1 MGFLRRLG
9 FTSFAFWFGSIGGV
23 ALGAGAMLFLFPFL
37 FPPPELSEE
46 APAEAVLAE
55 QVKGRTRI
63 AFEFD
68 RNAPGRDLIH
78 WANGTGALIRTQQ
91 GWVLRFDQEFEAG
104 PGPNYWIYFNKR
116 AVGDEDDFN
125 ADAARVKMSQL
136 RSFRAARIIPSR
148 GYRPRG
154 LPHHHHLVRVVWR
167 LYRQR
172 RAAQGKLSER
182 TRAGVLRRRHSP
194 GAGRVARSPRIA
206 RRFRFAIT
214 HAPAAPRAPGNPGA

>member
-9 FTSFAFWFGSIGGV
+9 FTSFAFWFGSVGGI

-46 APAEAVLAE
+46 SPAAMIAD
-55 QVKGRTRI
+55 QTTGRTRI

-91 GWVLRFDQEFEAG
+91 GWVLRFDQEFAAG

-136 RSFRAARIIPSR
+136 RSFRGGQNYS
-148 GYRPRG
+148 
-154 LPHHHHLVRVVWR
+154 V
-167 LYRQR
+167 
-172 RAAQGKLSER
+172 
-182 TRAGVLRRRHSP
+182 
-194 GAGRVARSPRIA
+194 
-206 RRFRFAIT
+206 
-214 HAPAAPRAPGNPGA
+214 PAAIDPEAFHTITIWCESFGVYIGSAALPKGS